1 MVYEVDHRQPGGWAN
16 RYGHVSERP
25 LRYSRKHGAGRNAE
39 SPLGSFPHQPTGQSG
54 PSIQKRPYPVIHI
67 DESRCQK
74 EVIEI
79 NGAYGIWGSVNFK
92 TYQNGYDTFYWGEYA
107 GFQPIESILWD
118 EAMPIIYGEYPS

>member
-1 MVYEVDHRQPGGWAN
+1 MGRRSINAVYFQIKDA
-16 RYGHVSERP
+16 SFA
-25 LRYSRKHGAGRNAE
+25 RKVRIEKDG
-39 SPLGSFPHQPTGQSG
+39 
-54 PSIQKRPYPVIHI
+54 YPVIHI

-79 NGAYGIWGSVNFK
+79 NGAYGTWGSVNFK